1 MRLVQATHHHRMS
14 MTSSLSL
21 AFRHDRSLQYLP
33 SVNSP
38 GTPSTRYHP
47 APSSKEVAIVQPVI
61 VSVLSPPLKY
71 PVSHSCTQVKQLD
84 VDLLTTI
91 QFLPRSLL
99 TSCKTGLIK
108 LWVRP
113 LALRPRQ
120 LKSAR
125 LGPLIDAQ
133 DLS

>member
-1 MRLVQATHHHRMS
+1 

-33 SVNSP
+33 SVN
-38 GTPSTRYHP
+38 TPSTRYHP
-47 APSSKEVAIVQPVI
+47 APSRKEVAIVQPVI
-61 VSVLSPPLKY
+61 VSDSFFHLEY
-71 PVSHSCTQVKQLD
+71 QRSHSCTQVKQLD